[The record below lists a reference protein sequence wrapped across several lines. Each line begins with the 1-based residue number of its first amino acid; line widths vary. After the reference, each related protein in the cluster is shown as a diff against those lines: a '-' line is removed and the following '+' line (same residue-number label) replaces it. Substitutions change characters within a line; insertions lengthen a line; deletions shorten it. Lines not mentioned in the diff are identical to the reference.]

1 MNQDIIL
8 LLPIL
13 FPVFAGVLLFWKKL
27 LPKKQA
33 RFLYVAVISAVELIL
48 VLIVG
53 SGGYEF
59 GMFFM
64 TGRAVLLLRPDRLS
78 MLFGVLSA
86 IMWLLS
92 AVYTSEYMENKDAKS
107 YQAFFLISIGAIT
120 ALCFSGN
127 FITMYLFY
135 ELMTLSVLPFIIY
148 EQTKMAVRTGYQFLL
163 YSLGGSF
170 LGLAGFLLLS
180 GSGFGMEFQAG
191 GTDFILSK
199 QQQELAFL
207 GCFLAVVGFGS
218 KAGLFPLHGWLPSA
232 HPIAPAPA
240 SALLSG
246 NVTKMGVL
254 VIIRIIYYIVG
265 ANFLSGTW
273 VQYTLCALALGTIMM
288 GSVIASREQML
299 KRRLAYSTISQVS
312 YILFGIFLMGKTALL
327 GALFHIVAHSF
338 AKNALFLSA
347 GAIVHKTGKTRADE
361 LRGIGKQM
369 PVTMWMYLLAS
380 FTLVGIPPTSAFF
393 SKWYLAQ
400 GALSSGLSWICY
412 AGPAA
417 LIASAVFTAAYLFP
431 AAFSS
436 FFPGGKEE
444 RKKCEASW
452 KMLVPITVLSVLA
465 VGFGMFP
472 GRLLRFLEAICS
484 SIV

>member
-8 LLPIL
+8 LLPVL
-13 FPVFAGVLLFWKKL
+13 FPVLAGALLFWKKL

-33 RFLYVAVISAVELIL
+33 RFWYVAVISAVEFIF
-48 VLIVG
+48 VFTVG

-59 GMFFM
+59 GIPFI
-64 TGRAVLLLRPDRLS
+64 TGHTVFLLRPDRLS
-78 MLFGVLSA
+78 ILFGVLA
-86 IMWLLS
+86 AAMWLIS
-92 AVYTSEYMENKDAKS
+92 AVYTSEYMENREERS

-148 EQTKMAVRTGYQFLL
+148 EQTKIAVRTGYQFLL

-191 GTDFILSK
+191 GFDVILSK
-199 QQQELAFL
+199 RQQELALL
-207 GCFLAVVGFGS
+207 GCFLMVIGFGS

-254 VIIRIIYYIVG
+254 VILRIIYYIVG
-265 ANFLSGTW
+265 GDFLSGTW

-288 GSVIASREQML
+288 GSVIASREQLL

-312 YILFGIFLMGKTALL
+312 YVLFGIFLIEKTAIL

-361 LRGIGKQM
+361 LRGIGKRM

-380 FTLVGIPPTSAFF
+380 FTLVGIPPSSAFL

-400 GALSSGLSWICY
+400 GALSSGLSWVCY
-412 AGPAA
+412 AGPAV

-431 AAFSS
+431 VALSG
-436 FFPGGKEE
+436 FFPGREE
-444 RKKCEASW
+444 EEKKCEASW
-452 KMLVPITVLSVLA
+452 RMIVPIMVLSVLA

-472 GRLLRFLEAICS
+472 GGLLQFLEAICS